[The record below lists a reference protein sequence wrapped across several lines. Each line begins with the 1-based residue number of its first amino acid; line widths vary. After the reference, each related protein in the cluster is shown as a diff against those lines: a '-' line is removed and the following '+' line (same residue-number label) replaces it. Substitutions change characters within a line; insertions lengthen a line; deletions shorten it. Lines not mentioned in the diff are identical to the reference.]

1 VERKETDEAIQQ
13 LTTTFEKAKQQEEAE
28 LQKDVEKFQKELAGG
43 GNVGDAV
50 QSLRLVTMTR
60 ERRKEAKIEQMKQDM
75 ERKVN
80 TIQTRQNVSIQ
91 KIQTW
96 YKLWA
101 VLLPPVAP
109 LLVALGVFLGRRAQE
124 HEGVS
129 RSRLR
134 S

>member
-1 VERKETDEAIQQ
+1 MA
-13 LTTTFEKAKQQEEAE
+13 
-28 LQKDVEKFQKELAGG
+28 
-43 GNVGDAV
+43 
-50 QSLRLVTMTR
+50 R
-60 ERRKEAKIEQMKQDM
+60 ERRRDAKIEQMKQEL

-80 TIQTRQNVSIQ
+80 TIQTKQNVGIQ
-91 KIQTW
+91 KIQSW

-101 VLLPPVAP
+101 VLLPPVLP